1 MDALDPEALK
11 LLQSVLN
18 EAWASLSPDERA
30 KTSKTLVASRLL
42 AAAAAGER
50 DPVRLRI
57 EAITAVAASA
67 TI

>member
-11 LLQSVLN
+11 LLQSVLD

>member
-11 LLQSVLN
+11 LLQSVLD

-50 DPVRLRI
+50 DPARLRI
-57 EAITAVAASA
+57 EAIAAVATSA
-67 TI
+67 AL

>member
-11 LLQSVLN
+11 LLQSVLD

-50 DPVRLRI
+50 DPLRLRI
-57 EAITAVAASA
+57 EAITAVASSA

>member
-11 LLQSVLN
+11 LLQSVLD

-67 TI
+67 TL

>member
-11 LLQSVLN
+11 LLQSVLD

-50 DPVRLRI
+50 DPTRLRI
-57 EAITAVAASA
+57 EAITAVATSA
-67 TI
+67 AL

>member
-11 LLQSVLN
+11 LLQSVLD
-18 EAWASLSPDERA
+18 EAWASLSPEEKA

-50 DPVRLRI
+50 DPARLRI
-57 EAITAVAASA
+57 EAVTAVAASA
-67 TI
+67 MP

>member
-11 LLQSVLN
+11 LLQSVLD

-57 EAITAVAASA
+57 EAITAVASA

>member
-11 LLQSVLN
+11 LLQSVLD

-57 EAITAVAASA
+57 EAITAVAESA
-67 TI
+67 AL